1 MKTVAL
7 VRVAGSLRWPCSSS
21 PLVPATLIAAAE
33 QFIRLAE
40 SDQLSK
46 DIVMKKPNSNST
58 KKTIVGYRR
67 PPVEH
72 QFKRGQS
79 GNPGGRPKGVRN
91 FTSDLLQELAGFVS
105 IKDGDSSVQV
115 TRQRAIVKAVVNAA
129 LEGDQRAATTVFGWS
144 SRAFGSEPEPETDE
158 TESDPDD
165 QAIAEASAERQR
177 KRDGDPS

>member
-7 VRVAGSLRWPCSSS
+7 VRVAGSLRRPCSSS

-33 QFIRLAE
+33 QFIRLAQ

-46 DIVMKKPNSNST
+46 DIVMNKPNSNST
-58 KKTIVGYRR
+58 KTVGYRR

-79 GNPGGRPKGVRN
+79 GNPSGRPKGVRN
-91 FTSDLLQELAGFVS
+91 FTSDLREELAELVS
-105 IKDGDSSVQV
+105 IKDGDSSVEV
-115 TRQRAIVKAVVNAA
+115 TRQRAIVKVLVNAA
-129 LEGDQRAATTVFGWS
+129 VEGDQRAATTVFGWS

-165 QAIAEASAERQR
+165 QAIAEASEQRQR
-177 KRDGDPS
+177 KRDGEPS